1 MDKKEEFKE
10 FIKTKPELVNY
21 VKDKKYTWQDF
32 YEVYDIYGTDE
43 SVWNKYKE
51 EVSFRSDNSS
61 LKELTSLVKNI
72 NLDNVQKYINNA
84 QKAINVIS
92 ELTSSKSASS
102 VIPNEIPKTP
112 RVINKYLN
120 RGPYYYKYFLSAFK
134 ENNKEKRK
142 DKTNE
147 VFNTLDTVNTILK
160 IMK

>member
-32 YEVYDIYGTDE
+32 YEVYDIYGKDE
-43 SVWNKYKE
+43 EVWKKYKE
-51 EVSFRSDNSS
+51 EVSVRSDSNS
-61 LKELTSLVKNI
+61 LKELTNLVKNI

-92 ELTSSKSASS
+92 ELTSSKSAGS

-112 RVINKYLN
+112 RVINKFF
-120 RGPYYYKYFLSAFK
+120 G
-134 ENNKEKRK
+134 
-142 DKTNE
+142 D
-147 VFNTLDTVNTILK
+147 
-160 IMK
+160 

>member
-51 EVSFRSDNSS
+51 EVSVRNDSNS

-92 ELTSSKSASS
+92 ELTSSKSASN

-112 RVINKYLN
+112 RVINKFF
-120 RGPYYYKYFLSAFK
+120 G
-134 ENNKEKRK
+134 
-142 DKTNE
+142 D
-147 VFNTLDTVNTILK
+147 
-160 IMK
+160 